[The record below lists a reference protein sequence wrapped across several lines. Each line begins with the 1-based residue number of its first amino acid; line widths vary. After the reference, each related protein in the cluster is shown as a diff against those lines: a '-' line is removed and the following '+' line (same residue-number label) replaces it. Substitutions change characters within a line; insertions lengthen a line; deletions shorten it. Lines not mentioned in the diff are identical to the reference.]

1 LHDRALVIQHVEP
14 VKPANDTHD
23 QQPPVADR
31 RWAWAE
37 VLLILL
43 VFFIFAGWPAPD
55 VNEAHYL
62 GKAKHYWNPQWC
74 PGDHFLDSA
83 DAHLVFNWTF
93 GWLTLVLPLPTVAW
107 VGRALTWGLLAW
119 AWQRL
124 SYTLVPRRMMSLL
137 SAALFLLLVQRL
149 HMAGE
154 WVVGGVEAKGFS
166 FVLVLLALDAI
177 VRDRW
182 RRAWLMLGAASSFHV
197 LIGGWSVVAAGVAW
211 LVSGRDRP
219 ALVSM
224 LPALAGG
231 LLLALPGLI
240 PGLALTW
247 GTDADVVRQA
257 NEIYVF
263 KRLPHHLVL
272 HTLPPLYITAKRFV
286 LSTYILRHVT
296 LIVAW
301 TGLCWFMR
309 DDERQRRL
317 SRFVI
322 GALIIAFVGVLIDL
336 ATLQRPELAAALL
349 RYYWFRLSDALVPA
363 GAALACIGAITK
375 LEKSRP
381 VVAQW
386 CLVAAL
392 LAAGANV
399 CEVFYRQ
406 RQDFRPRADQQ
417 ALPNVT
423 GDPQRTREV
432 YEDWRRVC
440 QWVAENTQPDD
451 RFLTPRKQQSFK
463 WYAGRSE
470 VATWKDVPQDAAA
483 LVEWWQRFQQVY
495 PAGSAERDLT
505 ANSDEQL
512 TALGHKYGARYLIV
526 DRTVTTRPIG
536 FMRLYPNLRERNAT
550 YEVYLLPTEKDEES

>member
-1 LHDRALVIQHVEP
+1 MKSA
-14 VKPANDTHD
+14 KDTHD
-23 QQPPVADR
+23 QQPPAADR

-37 VLLILL
+37 VVLILL
-43 VFFIFAGWPAPD
+43 VFFIFAGWPPPD

-93 GWLTLVLPLPTVAW
+93 GWLTLVLPLPAVAW
-107 VGRALTWGLLAW
+107 VGRVLTWGLLAW

-124 SYTLVPRRMMSLL
+124 SFTLVPRRMMSLL
-137 SAALFLLLVQRL
+137 SATLFLLLIQRL

-154 WVVGGVEAKGFS
+154 WVVGGVEAKGFA
-166 FVLVLLALDAI
+166 FVLVLLALEAI
-177 VRDRW
+177 VRGRW
-182 RRAWLMLGAASSFHV
+182 RRAWLMLGAASSFHILV
-197 LIGGWSVVAAGVAW
+197 GGWSVVAAGIAW

-224 LPALAGG
+224 LPALGGG

-247 GTDADVVRQA
+247 GTDPDIVRQA

-263 KRLPHHLVL
+263 KRLSHHLVL
-272 HTLPPLYITAKRFV
+272 HKLPLLYITPNRYVVSA
-286 LSTYILRHVT
+286 YILRHVA
-296 LIVAW
+296 LIAVW
-301 TGLCWFMR
+301 IGLCWFIR

-322 GALIIAFVGVLIDL
+322 GALIIANAGVLIDF

-349 RYYWFRLSDALVPA
+349 RYYWFRLSDAMVPA
-363 GAALACIGAITK
+363 GAAMAGVGAIVK
-375 LEKSRP
+375 LERSRP
-381 VVAQW
+381 TAAQW
-386 CLVAAL
+386 CLVAAI
-392 LAAGANV
+392 LASGSNV

-406 RQDFRPRADQQ
+406 RLDFRPRADQQ
-417 ALPNVT
+417 ALPNIP
-423 GDPQRTREV
+423 GDPQRAREV

-440 QWVAENTQPDD
+440 HWVQENTQPDA
-451 RFLTPRKQQSFK
+451 RFLTPRMQQTFK

-483 LVEWWQRFQQVY
+483 LVQWWQRFQEVH
-495 PAGSAERDLT
+495 PADSAERDLT
-505 ANSDEQL
+505 AHSDQQL
-512 TALGHKYGARYLIV
+512 IVLGQKYGARYIIV
-526 DRTVTTRPIG
+526 DRTTTTRPLSLR
-536 FMRLYPNLRERNAT
+536 RLYPSLDDEHHSYA
-550 YEVYLLPTEKDEES
+550 VYLLPAANDR